1 MWYRDLANG
10 CYIAE
15 LLARYFPGEVPL
27 HSFENVT
34 SVQLKDSNWYLL
46 RRILQARPR
55 CCSRTSTDA
64 VANTQYQM
72 HSISARRDALALSRP
87 WHASHSFLLVIVRQ
101 LPRTHGMHVLIVHV
115 GNILQHT
122 RNYLHETRAFTTA
135 T

>member
-72 HSISARRDALALSRP
+72 HSISRP

-115 GNILQHT
+115 GNILQHKH
-122 RNYLHETRAFTTA
+122 LHETRASTTA